1 MGGLR
6 WTAAGCL
13 LISILKIRGELLPA
27 RGTWPF
33 QAVLGVLLI
42 GFGNGGVVWA
52 EQSVPSGLTA
62 VLVSSTPFW
71 MIGIEQLMPDGERI
85 TLRHVLGLLIGFCGI
100 VVLVWPEI
108 RVGES
113 RGFLVGVLATQLA
126 CVGWALGSVYARRR
140 RKDENVLAGVA
151 LQMVAAGVCLSVLAL
166 ATGEW
171 ASLRFTQRTS
181 TAVLYLLFMGSI
193 VGFSAYA
200 YALKHLPIA
209 TVSLYAYINPVIAVL
224 LGTVVLREPFSAR
237 IAVAGAVV
245 LAGTAIVRS
254 TESRANV
261 RVAIPRAG
269 PRPASQGRG

>member
-1 MGGLR
+1 
-6 WTAAGCL
+6 
-13 LISILKIRGELLPA
+13 
-27 RGTWPF
+27 
-33 QAVLGVLLI
+33 
-42 GFGNGGVVWA
+42 
-52 EQSVPSGLTA
+52 
-62 VLVSSTPFW
+62 
-71 MIGIEQLMPDGERI
+71 MIAIEQLMPDGERI
-85 TLRHVLGLLIGFCGI
+85 TLRHVVGLLIGFSGI

-108 RVGES
+108 RVSES
-113 RGFLVGVLATQLA
+113 RGFFVGVLATQLA

-151 LQMVAAGVCLSVLAL
+151 LQMVAAGFCLSVLAL